1 VSWFGRKAK
10 KSATVTEPA
19 TLEGVSSIAQNSL
32 RSVHAAVSRCSASRG
47 RELVAAWRELLP
59 VVRDSVTVLIESVAH
74 EPQGGRLRRIARLTV
89 DELWEMAD
97 PWLDF
102 DFSFV
107 AANHIALTSE
117 ELSTLQR
124 IMWSRA
130 EAAITAY
137 AEGGGKA
144 RRNARV
150 VLRRIVDQA
159 QAPKLVRVG
168 TMSERQVLMW
178 KLAAEEITAMV
189 SDRAAGAL
197 AR

>member
-1 VSWFGRKAK
+1 MSWFRRKVK
-10 KSATVTEPA
+10 EPA

-32 RSVHAAVSRCSASRG
+32 RSVHAAVARCSASRG
-47 RELVAAWRELLP
+47 RELVAAWRALLP
-59 VVRDSVTVLIESVAH
+59 VVAESVTALLDSVVH
-74 EPQGGRLRRIARLTV
+74 EPQGSRLRRIARLTV

-107 AANHIALTSE
+107 AANHIALTPE

-130 EAAITAY
+130 EAAVTAY

-144 RRNARV
+144 RRNAQV
-150 VLRRIVDQA
+150 VLRRIVDEA
-159 QAPKLVRVG
+159 QAPKLVPVG

-178 KLAAEEITAMV
+178 KLAAEQIAAMV
-189 SDRAAGAL
+189 SGRAPDAL